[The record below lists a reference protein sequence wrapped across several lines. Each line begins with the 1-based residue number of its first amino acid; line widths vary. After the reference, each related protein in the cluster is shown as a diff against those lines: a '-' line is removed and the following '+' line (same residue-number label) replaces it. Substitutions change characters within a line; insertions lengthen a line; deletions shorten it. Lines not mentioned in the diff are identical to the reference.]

1 MAGIFTDVYRIVKP
15 SSPKAGY
22 TYADPDDMKLYSN
35 VSWYT
40 KVMKGASSRFS
51 KYQQYKSMDFDVFV
65 ARALDTI
72 AEEMCQIDVK
82 TNLPFEIVYQNEATS
97 EVPEHIVSTVR
108 AALRHWCHIQ
118 GFSNNLFDIARQTI
132 KNGDC
137 FFTKVSDFKKWKHIE
152 PQDVIGV
159 SIGKE
164 SQDIDY
170 YQMRS
175 SNKNVNGA
183 YGDMELTP
191 AAGVIH
197 FSLSSNMGGELGP
210 FGESVLAPAIKAY
223 RHISLLEDAVIIY
236 RIVRAPERRVF
247 TIDVGNMPPQ
257 RARAYLESI
266 KNDMRQKRVPN
277 DMGGTDKV
285 DSVYNPMCL
294 TLDTEIPLL
303 DGRTVELNQLI
314 KEHTEGKQN
323 WVYST
328 NPETGNMVPGLVS
341 WAGVTRKNAE
351 TIIVTLDNGKQ
362 IKCTPDHK
370 FPTLNRGFVE
380 AKDLLPTDSL
390 ISFETEKS
398 EVNGDEVEYVYN
410 HETHDWEFTHHTVAK
425 FFKGLTK
432 HQEFTFSPE
441 YIGAEKNIVL
451 NRKEPSNNHPANL
464 TWMNEQDYILY
475 QLAKRNDMLDQIKS
489 NPSDIDN
496 LNGSVELYNNQ
507 WFFKESVQVKVVS
520 ITQGEIQ
527 DTGCITVDGDHKY
540 HDYHTFALASGVYT
554 KNSMNEDFFFTQ
566 TADGRGSK
574 VDTLP
579 GGENLGIVTDLFYF
593 QKKFL
598 EGLRI
603 PSSYMSGAADSGS
616 MVQDGKVG
624 VAYIE
629 ELRFANYVARLQSK
643 LNPTFD
649 KQFKAYLK
657 SAGINV
663 SHDLFQIKLNDPQN
677 FKIYKQAEVDE
688 KLISNFNSIKD
699 VKTISK
705 RYALMHYLGWSEDDL
720 QTNEAMLKQELAIP
734 EGGIAERLNELRM
747 IYDDKWIDGKPEI
760 KVDDSYEDFT
770 AQTKKVVPKETPPE
784 EETESTGSE
793 EMDQPEGGESEAPE
807 KVEEPATPEE
817 GGEETKEEP
826 TPDLKDIESD
836 IKGKE

>member
-15 SSPKAGY
+15 NSPKAGY

-82 TNLPFEIVYQNEATS
+82 TNLPFEIIYQNEATS

-118 GFSNNLFDIARQTI
+118 GFSNNLFDIARKTI
-132 KNGDC
+132 KDGDC

-164 SQDIDY
+164 TQDIDY
-170 YQMRS
+170 YQLRS

-183 YGDMELTP
+183 YGDMELSP
-191 AAGVIH
+191 SAGVIH

-223 RHISLLEDAVIIY
+223 RHLSLLEDAVIIY

-277 DMGGTDKV
+277 DMGGSDKV
-285 DSVYNPMCL
+285 DSVYNP
-294 TLDTEIPLL
+294 
-303 DGRTVELNQLI
+303 V
-314 KEHTEGKQN
+314 
-323 WVYST
+323 
-328 NPETGNMVPGLVS
+328 
-341 WAGVTRKNAE
+341 
-351 TIIVTLDNGKQ
+351 
-362 IKCTPDHK
+362 
-370 FPTLNRGFVE
+370 
-380 AKDLLPTDSL
+380 
-390 ISFETEKS
+390 
-398 EVNGDEVEYVYN
+398 
-410 HETHDWEFTHHTVAK
+410 
-425 FFKGLTK
+425 
-432 HQEFTFSPE
+432 
-441 YIGAEKNIVL
+441 
-451 NRKEPSNNHPANL
+451 
-464 TWMNEQDYILY
+464 
-475 QLAKRNDMLDQIKS
+475 
-489 NPSDIDN
+489 
-496 LNGSVELYNNQ
+496 
-507 WFFKESVQVKVVS
+507 
-520 ITQGEIQ
+520 
-527 DTGCITVDGDHKY
+527 
-540 HDYHTFALASGVYT
+540 
-554 KNSMNEDFFFTQ
+554 SMNEDFFFTQ

-603 PSSYMSGAADSGS
+603 PSSYMSGAADGGS
-616 MVQDGKVG
+616 IVQDGKVG

-649 KQFKAYLK
+649 NQFKAYLK

-699 VKTISK
+699 VKSISK
-705 RYALMHYLGWSEDDL
+705 RYALMHYLGWTEDDL

-734 EGGIAERLNELRM
+734 EGGIADRLNELRM
-747 IYDDKWIDGKPEI
+747 MYDDKWIEGKPDI

-770 AQTKKVVPKETPPE
+770 AQTKKVEPKEENPPE
-784 EETESTGSE
+784 EETESSGSE
-793 EMDQPEGGESEAPE
+793 DMEQPEGGETEPPE
-807 KVEEPATPEE
+807 KVEEPVKPEE
-817 GGEETKEEP
+817 GSEETKEEP

>member
-15 SSPKAGY
+15 NSPKAGY

-82 TNLPFEIVYQNEATS
+82 TNLPFEIIYQNEATS

-152 PQDVIGV
+152 PQDVIGI

-164 SQDIDY
+164 TQDIDY
-170 YQMRS
+170 YQLRS

-183 YGDMELTP
+183 YGDMELSP
-191 AAGVIH
+191 SAGVIH

-223 RHISLLEDAVIIY
+223 RHLSLLEDAVIIY

-277 DMGGTDKV
+277 DMGGSDKV
-285 DSVYNPMCL
+285 DSVYNP
-294 TLDTEIPLL
+294 
-303 DGRTVELNQLI
+303 V
-314 KEHTEGKQN
+314 
-323 WVYST
+323 
-328 NPETGNMVPGLVS
+328 
-341 WAGVTRKNAE
+341 
-351 TIIVTLDNGKQ
+351 
-362 IKCTPDHK
+362 
-370 FPTLNRGFVE
+370 
-380 AKDLLPTDSL
+380 
-390 ISFETEKS
+390 
-398 EVNGDEVEYVYN
+398 
-410 HETHDWEFTHHTVAK
+410 
-425 FFKGLTK
+425 
-432 HQEFTFSPE
+432 
-441 YIGAEKNIVL
+441 
-451 NRKEPSNNHPANL
+451 
-464 TWMNEQDYILY
+464 
-475 QLAKRNDMLDQIKS
+475 
-489 NPSDIDN
+489 
-496 LNGSVELYNNQ
+496 
-507 WFFKESVQVKVVS
+507 
-520 ITQGEIQ
+520 
-527 DTGCITVDGDHKY
+527 
-540 HDYHTFALASGVYT
+540 
-554 KNSMNEDFFFTQ
+554 SMNEDFFFTQ

-603 PSSYMSGAADSGS
+603 PSSYMSGAADGGS
-616 MVQDGKVG
+616 IVQDGKVG

-699 VKTISK
+699 VKSISK
-705 RYALMHYLGWSEDDL
+705 RYALMHYLGWTEDDL

-734 EGGIAERLNELRM
+734 EGGIADRLNELRM
-747 IYDDKWIDGKPEI
+747 MYDDKWIEGKPDI

-770 AQTKKVVPKETPPE
+770 AQTKKVEPKEENPPE
-784 EETESTGSE
+784 EETESSGSE
-793 EMDQPEGGESEAPE
+793 DMEQPEGGETEPPE
-807 KVEEPATPEE
+807 KVEEPVKPEE
-817 GGEETKEEP
+817 GSEETKEEP